1 MTVSSY
7 LFQSPYTQ
15 PVQMG
20 RPDPSAQAQKTDSAI
35 QNLVKETK
43 VAALAQTEVKPTQET
58 GVSINLTALSGSE
71 GQKAANVFNA
81 ENTKVQAQ
89 NAYQNSK

>member
-7 LFQSPYTQ
+7 LFQSPYSQ

-20 RPDPSAQAQKTDSAI
+20 RPDPLAQVQKTDTAT
-35 QNLVKETK
+35 QNLAKETK
-43 VAALAQTEVKPTQET
+43 VAVPAQSEVKPTLET
-58 GVSINLTALSGSE
+58 GVSINLAALSGSD

-81 ENTKVQAQ
+81 ANTKVQAQ
-89 NAYQNSK
+89 SAYQNS